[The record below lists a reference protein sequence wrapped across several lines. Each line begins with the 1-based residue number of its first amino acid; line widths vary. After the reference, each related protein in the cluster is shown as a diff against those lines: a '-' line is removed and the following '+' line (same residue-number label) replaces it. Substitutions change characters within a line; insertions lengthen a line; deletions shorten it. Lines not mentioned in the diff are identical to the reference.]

1 MLKVGITYNPS
12 VNLFTSGSAQ
22 TSILLVEL
30 FKKME
35 SNYDITLVNKTS
47 SDNDWWSDFPRMENV
62 TLTQLHHNNTFDIL
76 IDVDGYVNPSYRKKL
91 AKKTI
96 VFMRTFLQFSEMDL
110 ATFAESRE
118 YALRSFENVSEIWC
132 WDILNPLETIPAVQT
147 LFPCPIRTVPFIW
160 SPSIAEHFSKDL
172 TIKHNTENH
181 EWAVHIAEKNNVNS
195 SSSVLALVAV
205 RELHIKN
212 FINAKYKCHNMDKII
227 EHRFLKEN
235 ILNNIKANTL
245 PLEFVKKQPFYE
257 WLNSENFILFS
268 HTRFL
273 PLRTGLLNAIWMGI
287 PCIHNSPILKNIHP
301 QLEQLFYFGNEIT
314 SICST
319 FKKFD
324 SNSGDYYSAHSEI
337 QDAILKNWS
346 IANNLSKW
354 QTLCSD
360 VFNNINISNIHLPA
374 AAAPFS
380 NSQRPKISPVKKV
393 SPISNK
399 IIVGFLEMWIGFD
412 YNNNLIVDGLRQEY
426 KNQKKQL
433 TIQGIKYEPGSE
445 ANIVIFGP
453 FSKDWK
459 DIPSH
464 IPKVFFTGEN
474 WEVPKDESISLYLT
488 PYRNEDEKH
497 IRFPIWIMSIDW
509 YSDSTD
515 LSHVNKDDN
524 PNRFP
529 VKMAMTSHTKSFKD
543 RKDFCAFIVS
553 NPISKFRNET
563 FLALDSYK
571 RVNSGGGLYN
581 NIGGQLELKYPGGG
595 GGDIPKYNFLL
606 NHKFSL
612 SFENSQAP
620 GYITEKV
627 LHAKMAG
634 CVPLY
639 WGDMNTDTDFVPGSF
654 INLSQMTSHEQIVKV
669 IQKLEQCPEMCAKIA
684 ATPILNEE
692 KKKAVLA
699 TISKISK
706 KILEI
711 VGITLISNNENLLES
726 SPAVVLESSPVV
738 ISESSPPV
746 VSESSPAVVLET
758 SPVVISE
765 SSPPVVSES
774 SPPVVSESSPP
785 VVSETSPVVISET
798 SPPVVS
804 ESKLENINKTFI
816 VNLDTRLDRWQSLMK
831 VEPYLENNST
841 RIAAVNGKTLKLDK
855 SIYNIFKNNRFSW
868 KKSVMGC
875 FLSHIDIWTRI
886 INEGEGVADNTQYL
900 VLEDDVRFDKDWID
914 TWNKCVEH
922 IPKDAELM
930 YIGGVLPPNKAA
942 LPSCLEEVNQYW
954 SQIKPNMLFSPGIL
968 LPIFHFCT
976 YSYVI
981 TKSGARKL
989 LDFLNTPS
997 DYQITECDHFLGNH
1011 MIGLKKYI
1019 LSSLICHCFQD
1030 EDETYINSQF
1040 NDVNNTKTFD
1050 SDICNNTECFTDAD
1064 IESFRLKL
1072 NSKSTEIDLYYFN
1085 KNEPYDLYEMAWT
1098 KEIFGKDI
1106 NLTAI
1111 SSFLE
1116 LVPNNSW
1123 FIVQRPHLQAFNKY
1137 FLFLQ
1142 ENNINFKVLHL
1153 SDEFHCDDLKF
1164 YSYTN
1169 CKGVIRNYIRP
1180 DVPCISHTGSALSH
1194 ILTVPLGFH
1203 YKGTS
1208 SKTFDER
1215 SLTWSFHGT
1224 DWFNRKEILEKLQ
1237 VFVPNNCHF
1246 TNYWNDPKMTNESK
1260 YLNTLSNSKFCPIPR
1275 GNNIETFRLYEV
1287 LEMGTIPIYVRVEND
1302 IEFWDIISTK
1312 LQLIHLD
1319 TWEKAIK
1326 FVKLLLDKKDYAEKY
1341 RLKLIENWK
1350 IWKDEIKL
1358 KCQKLQDSN

>member
-12 VNLFTSGSAQ
+12 VDLFISGSAQ

-30 FKKME
+30 FKKMG
-35 SNYDITLVNKTS
+35 SQYDITLINKTS
-47 SDNDWWSDFPRMENV
+47 SDIDWWSNFPRMENV
-62 TLTQLHHNNTFDIL
+62 TLTQLHHDNTFDIL

-110 ATFAESRE
+110 ATFAESRN
-118 YALRSFENVSEIWC
+118 YVLRSFENVSEIWC
-132 WDILNPLETIPAVQT
+132 WDILNPAETIPAVQT
-147 LFPCPIRTVPFIW
+147 LFPCPIRCVPFIW
-160 SPSIAEHFSKDL
+160 SPSIVEHFSKDL
-172 TIKHNTENH
+172 HIKHNTENH
-181 EWAVHIAEKNNVNS
+181 EWTVHIAEKNNNNS

-212 FINAKYKCHNMDKII
+212 CINAKYKCHNMDKII

-235 ILNNIKANTL
+235 ILNNIKVSTL
-245 PLEFVKKQPFYE
+245 PVEFVKKQAFYE
-257 WLNSENFILFS
+257 WLNSENSILFS

-319 FKKFD
+319 FKRFD
-324 SNSGDYYSAHSEI
+324 SNSAEYYKAHSEI
-337 QDAILKNWS
+337 QEAILKMWS
-346 IANNLSKW
+346 ISSNLSKW
-354 QTLCSD
+354 QTLCLD
-360 VFNNINISNIHLPA
+360 VFSNTNVSSI
-374 AAAPFS
+374 
-380 NSQRPKISPVKKV
+380 RITPVKKAL
-393 SPISNK
+393 PISNK
-399 IIVGFLEMWIGFD
+399 ITVAFLETWIGFD
-412 YNNNLIVDGLRQEY
+412 YNNNLIIDGLRQEY
-426 KNQKKQL
+426 KNQRKQL
-433 TIQGIKYEPGSE
+433 TIQGVKYEPGSE
-445 ANIVIFGP
+445 PNIVIFGP

-474 WEVPKDESISLYLT
+474 WEVPKDDSISLYLT
-488 PYRNEDEKH
+488 PYRNEDDKH

-509 YSDSTD
+509 YSESTD
-515 LSHVNKDDN
+515 LSSVNKDEN

-529 VKMAMTSHTKSFKD
+529 VNMAMSSHSKLFND
-543 RKDFCAFIVS
+543 RKDFCAFVVS
-553 NPISKFRNET
+553 NPVSKFRNEA

-612 SFENSQAP
+612 SFENTQAP

-639 WGDMNTDTDFVPGSF
+639 WGDTDTASDFVPGSF
-654 INLSQMTSHEQIVKV
+654 INLSQMTSPEQIIKV
-669 IQKLEQCPEMCAKIA
+669 VQKLEQNPEMCAKIA

-692 KKKAVLA
+692 KKKAALA
-699 TISKISK
+699 TISRISK

-711 VGITLISNNENLLES
+711 VGITLIPES
-726 SPAVVLESSPVV
+726 SSQTSGSAIIPSHTSTVTPSEISPEVITQTSCSAPEVV
-738 ISESSPPV
+738 ITQ
-746 VSESSPAVVLET
+746 T
-758 SPVVISE
+758 SCSAPEVVI
-765 SSPPVVSES
+765 
-774 SPPVVSESSPP
+774 
-785 VVSETSPVVISET
+785 TQ
-798 SPPVVS
+798 
-804 ESKLENINKTFI
+804 SKLENINKTFI

-831 VEPYLENNST
+831 AEPYLENNST
-841 RIAAVNGKTLKLDK
+841 RISAVNGKTLKLDRTV
-855 SIYNIFKNNRFSW
+855 YNIFKNNRFSW

-875 FLSHIDIWTRI
+875 FLSHIDIWTKI
-886 INEGEGVADNTQYL
+886 INDNCDDNTQYI

-914 TWNKCVEH
+914 TWNKCVKY

-930 YIGGVLPPNKAA
+930 YIGGVLPPNKVA
-942 LPSCLEEVNQYW
+942 LPTCLEEVNQYW
-954 SQIKPNMLFSPGIL
+954 SQIKPNMLFSPGVL

-981 TKSGARKL
+981 TKAGAKKL
-989 LDFLNTPS
+989 LNFLNTPS

-1019 LSSLICHCFQD
+1019 LTSLICHCFQD

-1040 NDVNNTKTFD
+1040 NDVNRTKSFD

-1064 IESFRLKL
+1064 TEPFFLK
-1072 NSKSTEIDLYYFN
+1072 SKPKSTEIDLYYFN
-1085 KNEPYDLYEMAWT
+1085 KNEPYELYEIAWT

-1106 NLTAI
+1106 NLTALTD
-1111 SSFLE
+1111 FLE
-1116 LVPNNSW
+1116 LVPDNSW

-1142 ENNINFKVLHL
+1142 SHNINFKVLHL
-1153 SDEFHCDDLKF
+1153 SDEFHGDDLKF
-1164 YSYTN
+1164 YTYTN
-1169 CKGVIRNYIRP
+1169 CKSVIRNYIRSDIP
-1180 DVPCISHTGSALSH
+1180 SLTH

-1203 YKGTS
+1203 YKGVS

-1215 SLTWSFHGT
+1215 TLTWSFHGT

-1260 YLNTLSNSKFCPIPR
+1260 YLSTLSNSKFCPILR

-1302 IEFWDIISTK
+1302 IEFWEVISKK
-1312 LQLIHLD
+1312 LQLIQLD

-1326 FVKLLLDKKDYAEKY
+1326 FVKLLIDKKDYAEKY

-1358 KCQKLQDSN
+1358 QCQKLQL

>member
-1 MLKVGITYNPS
+1 MG
-12 VNLFTSGSAQ
+12 
-22 TSILLVEL
+22 
-30 FKKME
+30 
-35 SNYDITLVNKTS
+35 SNYDITLINKTS
-47 SDNDWWSDFPRMENV
+47 SDIDWWCNFPRMENV
-62 TLTQLHHNNTFDIL
+62 TLTQLHHDNTFDIL

-110 ATFAESRE
+110 ATFSESRN
-118 YALRSFENVSEIWC
+118 YVLRSFENVSEIWC
-132 WDILNPLETIPAVQT
+132 WDILNPAETIPAVQT
-147 LFPCPIRTVPFIW
+147 LFPCPIRRVPFIW
-160 SPSIAEHFSKDL
+160 SASIAEHFSKNL
-172 TIKHNTENH
+172 AIKHNTDNH
-181 EWAVHIAEKNNVNS
+181 EWTVHIAEKNNINS
-195 SSSVLALVAV
+195 SSSVFALVAV

-212 FINAKYKCHNMDKII
+212 FINAKYKCHNMDRII

-235 ILNNIKANTL
+235 ILNNIKVDTL
-245 PLEFVKKQPFYE
+245 PVEFVKKEAFYE

-268 HTRFL
+268 HARFL

-324 SNSGDYYSAHSEI
+324 SNCGEYYRAHSEI
-337 QDAILKNWS
+337 QEAILKNWS
-346 IANNLSKW
+346 ISSNLSKW

-360 VFNNINISNIHLPA
+360 VFSNTNISSI
-374 AAAPFS
+374 
-380 NSQRPKISPVKKV
+380 KITTVKKV

-399 IIVGFLEMWIGFD
+399 ITVAFLETWIGFD
-412 YNNNLIVDGLRQEY
+412 YNNNLILDGLRQEY

-433 TIQGIKYEPGSE
+433 TIQGVKYEPGSE
-445 ANIVIFGP
+445 PNIVIFGP

-488 PYRNEDEKH
+488 PYRNEDDKH

-529 VKMAMTSHTKSFKD
+529 VKMALSPHTKSFKD
-543 RKDFCAFIVS
+543 RKDFCAFVVS
-553 NPISKFRNET
+553 NPISKFRNDA

-612 SFENSQAP
+612 SFENTQAP

-639 WGDMNTDTDFVPGSF
+639 WGDTNTDTDFVPGSF
-654 INLSQMTSHEQIVKV
+654 INLSQMTSPEQIIKV
-669 IQKLEQCPEMCAKIA
+669 VQKLEQNPEMCAKIA

-692 KKKAVLA
+692 KKKAALA
-699 TISKISK
+699 TISRISK
-706 KILEI
+706 KIFEI
-711 VGITLISNNENLLES
+711 VGITLISDNVESLPPTSSSAIIPSQTTHEVPPLSSSSATEVSPQTTPEVPPQTTPEVPPQTTPEVPPQTTPEVPPQTTPEVPPQTTPEVPTQTITEVSLLS
-726 SPAVVLESSPVV
+726 SSSATEVPPQTTPEVSSHSSSSATEV
-738 ISESSPPV
+738 PPQSSISATEVPSQK
-746 VSESSPAVVLET
+746 
-758 SPVVISE
+758 
-765 SSPPVVSES
+765 
-774 SPPVVSESSPP
+774 
-785 VVSETSPVVISET
+785 
-798 SPPVVS
+798 
-804 ESKLENINKTFI
+804 KLENINKTFI
-816 VNLDTRLDRWQSLMK
+816 VNLDTRSDRWQSLMK
-831 VEPYLENNST
+831 AEPYLENNST
-841 RIAAVNGKTLKLDK
+841 RISAVNGKTLKLDK

-886 INEGEGVADNTQYL
+886 INDNVDDNTQYL

-914 TWNKCVEH
+914 TWNNCVKD

-930 YIGGVLPPNKAA
+930 YIGGVLPPNKVM
-942 LPSCLEEVNQYW
+942 LPACLDEVNQYW
-954 SQIKPNMLFSPGIL
+954 SQIKPNMLFSPGML

-981 TKSGARKL
+981 TKAGAKKL
-989 LDFLNTPS
+989 LNFINTAS

-1019 LSSLICHCFQD
+1019 LTSLICHCFQD

-1040 NDVNNTKTFD
+1040 NDVNNTKAFD

-1064 IESFRLKL
+1064 IEPFRLKL
-1072 NSKSTEIDLYYFN
+1072 TSKSTEINLYYFN
-1085 KNEPYDLYEMAWT
+1085 KNEPYELYEIAWT

-1106 NLTAI
+1106 NLIAI
-1111 SSFLE
+1111 TSFLE
-1116 LVPNNSW
+1116 LVPDNSW
-1123 FIVQRPHLQAFNKY
+1123 FIVQRPHLHAFNKY

-1142 ENNINFKVLHL
+1142 EKYINFKVLHL
-1153 SDEFHCDDLKF
+1153 SDEFQCDDLKF

-1169 CKGVIRNYIRP
+1169 CKGIIRNYTRS
-1180 DVPCISHTGSALSH
+1180 DVPYLSH

-1203 YKGTS
+1203 YKGMS

-1237 VFVPNNCHF
+1237 IFVPNNCHF

-1302 IEFWDIISTK
+1302 VDFWDIISTK
-1312 LQLIHLD
+1312 LQLIQLD

-1326 FVKLLLDKKDYAEKY
+1326 FIKLLLDKKDYAEKY
-1341 RLKLIENWK
+1341 RLKLIENWQ
-1350 IWKDEIKL
+1350 IWKDDIKL
-1358 KCQKLQDSN
+1358 QCKKLQLNT